1 MARKG
6 IPGLSFSWKR
16 ALGVTAAKQRIARM
30 TGIPTTRQGRQAKLG
45 RSAIGLIGALLASG
59 ASFFRSDNSGNS
71 GNSGRSYTS
80 KQAQSNDMRAR
91 REYIALKNIS
101 EGNPANFSDITNRNY
116 VQMPPLCADIHAAP
130 TEYKPKLTE
139 LGKAALKNYI
149 QQFRQDK

>member
-16 ALGVTAAKQRIARM
+16 ALGITAAKQRIARM

-45 RSAIGLIGALLASG
+45 RSVAGLIGAVAAAGVALLG
-59 ASFFRSDNSGNS
+59 
-71 GNSGRSYTS
+71 S
-80 KQAQSNDMRAR
+80 KISKGSKKATQSRAAQTEDMRAR
-91 REYIALKNIS
+91 KEYIALKNIS
-101 EGNPANFSDITNRNY
+101 EGNPANLADITNPNY
-116 VQMPPLCADIHAAP
+116 VTKPPLIADIHAAP
-130 TEYKPKLTE
+130 TEYKPTLTE